1 MEMQSIIS
9 VLDWTFFILLAV
21 AVGYL
26 FVFALASMRRR
37 EFTFASSPVRHRFV
51 VLIPSYKEDRVIEQ
65 SVASVLAQDYPRE
78 SFGVVVI
85 ADRFQGATL
94 ERLRTL
100 PIRLLE
106 VAFENSSKAKA
117 LNFAIEQLG
126 AEPFEAAVILA
137 ADNTVGP
144 DFLSRLNDAH
154 HSGAQAV
161 QAHRR
166 AKNIHTDTALLDA
179 VSEEINNSI
188 FRKGHVALGIS
199 SALIG
204 SGMSFDYDWLRRHIA
219 SLCTA
224 GEDKELEVL
233 LLKEG
238 VFIEYLDEVVVL
250 DEKTAKQRSFYNQ
263 RRRWLSAQFYAL
275 ASGIRDLPGA
285 LFSGNFDYAD
295 KLFQW
300 MMPPRILLLGAV
312 PLGAGL
318 LTWIDWHASLKWWM
332 LLVFLLF
339 ALAFAVPDYLVT
351 PRFNK
356 ALRKAPLLG
365 LLMAL
370 NLLRIRGARD
380 KFIHTDHGDTPAG
393 PEPETR

>member
-1 MEMQSIIS
+1 MDMHPILST
-9 VLDWTFFILLAV
+9 LDWIFFILLAI

-26 FVFALASMRRR
+26 FIFALASMRRR
-37 EFTFASSPVRHRFV
+37 EFTFAPAPLRHRFV
-51 VLIPSYKEDRVIEQ
+51 VLIPGYKEDRVIEQ
-65 SVASVLAQDYPRE
+65 SVASILDQDYPRE
-78 SFGVVVI
+78 SFEVVVI
-85 ADRFQGATL
+85 ADRFGEAVL
-94 ERLRTL
+94 ERLREQ

-117 LNFAIEQLG
+117 LNYAVEQLG
-126 AEPFEAAVILA
+126 DEPFEAVVILD
-137 ADNTVGP
+137 ADNTVQP
-144 DFLSRLNDAH
+144 DFLSRLNDAY
-154 HSGAQAV
+154 HSGAQAI

-166 AKNIHTDTALLDA
+166 AKNINTDTALLDA
-179 VSEEINNSI
+179 VSEEINNAV

-204 SGMSFDYDWLRRHIA
+204 SGMAFDYGWFRQHIGTV
-219 SLCTA
+219 CTA

-233 LLKEG
+233 LLKGG
-238 VFIEYLDEVVVL
+238 VFIEYLDEVDVL
-250 DEKTAKQRSFYNQ
+250 DEKTAKDSSFYNQ

-275 ASGIRDLPGA
+275 AGGIRDLPGA
-285 LFSGNFDYAD
+285 ILSGNLDYAD

-312 PLGAGL
+312 PLGAVL
-318 LTWIDWHASLKWWM
+318 VTWLDAVASAKWWV
-332 LLVFLLF
+332 LLVALLF

-351 PRFNK
+351 KQFKR

-365 LLMAL
+365 MLMAL

-380 KFIHTDHGDTPAG
+380 KFIHTDHGEEHASTPTA
-393 PEPETR
+393 R